1 MGIKG
6 LEQVIANLNSLDR
19 NMVPNASAWAINRVA
34 RTAVTAATRKVAK
47 ETIAGDNAAEVSSGW
62 AYSEEKTLTG
72 KIGLPSAPIALTT
85 TSLLHGVQLNWE
97 FPAGT
102 GDTQKTELQ
111 YSPNPNG
118 NGAMVLSDVAYPGK
132 TYQQMGLQ
140 IAAMFWYRARIVDRL
155 GNESPWTAW
164 VQGMAS
170 DDIGAYYDQLTDAI
184 KDTEAW
190 QEAQRDIEETHKE
203 LTKTADAIREEV
215 AQQVTDINQ
224 IIDDSASEIRQ
235 QVDGQIETVN
245 KSICD

>member
-1 MGIKG
+1 
-6 LEQVIANLNSLDR
+6 
-19 NMVPNASAWAINRVA
+19 
-34 RTAVTAATRKVAK
+34 
-47 ETIAGDNAAEVSSGW
+47 
-62 AYSEEKTLTG
+62 SEEKTLTG
-72 KIGLPSAPIALTT
+72 KIGLPSAPLALTT
-85 TSLLHGVQLNWE
+85 TSLLHGVQLNWA
-97 FPAGT
+97 FPEGS

-118 NGAMVLSDVAYPGK
+118 NGAMALSDVAYPGK

-140 IAAMFWYRARIVDRL
+140 IAAIFWYRARIVDRI

-170 DDIGAYYDQLTDAI
+170 DDIGEYYDKLTDAI

-203 LTKTADAIREEV
+203 LTKTAEAIREEV

-224 IIDDSASEIRQ
+224 SIDDSASEIRQ
-235 QVDGQIETVN
+235 QVDGQIESV
-245 KSICD
+245 